1 MREQIEECK
10 LQFAVHSGCKLKFAL
25 LERMNIQLDH
35 RLILDLIAPESA
47 VLDLGC
53 GNGELLALLLKEKQ
67 VRGQGIEIDEQ
78 AIYQCVAKG
87 LNVLHGDID
96 TGLAE
101 YHDKSFDYVILNQ
114 SLQQVAHFETVL
126 IAALRVGKKVIVGF
140 PNFAHYRARIQLCL
154 FGHAPRTASLP
165 YAWYDS
171 PNIHFLSLADFAN
184 YCRARGLTIEQ
195 NVYLTEQTQVFFLP
209 NLFATIG
216 IFLLSK

>member
-1 MREQIEECK
+1 
-10 LQFAVHSGCKLKFAL
+10 
-25 LERMNIQLDH
+25 MNIRLDH
-35 RLILDLIAPESA
+35 QLIVNLIPPGAA

-53 GNGELLALLLKEKQ
+53 GNGELLVLLTKEKN

-101 YHDKSFDYVILNQ
+101 YQDKSFDYIILNQ

-126 IAALRVGKKVIVGF
+126 KEALRVGSKVIVGF
-140 PNFAHYRARIQLCL
+140 PNFAHYKARIQLGL
-154 FGHAPRTASLP
+154 LGHAPITPDLP

-171 PNIHFLSLADFAN
+171 PNIHFLSIADFKN
-184 YCRARGLTIEQ
+184 YCRTRAITIERGI
-195 NVYLTEQTQVFFLP
+195 YLGEKFQVWLLP

-216 IFLLSK
+216 IFVLSAT